1 MKCSILLSGRTNL
14 PQLFCFF
21 FFNWLFLLI
30 FQMNFRIMLFSSR
43 KKKNSIWDLE
53 RDILIHEPFA
63 SLYCSVLPFGRN
75 RTWSV
80 FSPFSL
86 VFIGLTLR
94 SKWNLS
100 VYYQMRI
107 KIDSFLNRQF
117 SQIPIF
123 ASLTPPPII
132 YDAPLSFIKSV
143 NICWGLFLVPLV
155 CLLFA
160 DATLLWSLSGLSQY

>member
-21 FFNWLFLLI
+21 FLI
-30 FQMNFRIMLFSSR
+30 GYSCSFSRWILESCYLAPE
-43 KKKNSIWDLE
+43 KKNSIWDFE

-100 VYYQMRI
+100 VYCQMRI

-132 YDAPLSFIKSV
+132 YDAPLSFIKSI